1 MSNLVILA
9 AWFCGIS
16 CGEKT
21 KNGGEPARR
30 PSAWVI
36 KSSLK
41 VSSHIK
47 RIAATLCET
56 HGTILTRCAGGQVF
70 ASWCMSWAWIFQ
82 HKTEAHVHSHAKTQH
97 NSWIFIIRPN
107 ITETKYTMQP
117 APQTLQRYSP
127 RPLCSCNGFSDD
139 CIVYS
144 SCSHTEPHLR

>member
-1 MSNLVILA
+1 MLEHLYVE
-9 AWFCGIS
+9 FGDPS
-16 CGEKT
+16 CMVLRDIVRGKT

-70 ASWCMSWAWIFQ
+70 ASWCMS
-82 HKTEAHVHSHAKTQH
+82 
-97 NSWIFIIRPN
+97 
-107 ITETKYTMQP
+107 
-117 APQTLQRYSP
+117 
-127 RPLCSCNGFSDD
+127 
-139 CIVYS
+139 
-144 SCSHTEPHLR
+144 